1 MINDIPLSPT
11 EDLETEND
19 NKSLLDLINSSSKEK
34 KNQSPVNKKS
44 NVTEKELNHEI
55 NTNNIKNNTTNLIN
69 DKPPVDII
77 NNQINNTNDSD
88 SNNDGIV
95 DLSKGIN
102 SFGCESGSESDNDN
116 EKKAI
121 KATENENIE
130 EINKNI
136 NIEKENQN
144 NNQDKDDNKQNNN
157 ITPQE
162 SRPHEKKKRRRIFC
176 SRWNTST
183 NIKKRREKRLS
194 QELKN
199 ANKNNANKN
208 NENKS
213 NENIHTENRNENR
226 NSENGDNEKRF
237 SLITSNVI
245 TLFSPHILCDECKNK
260 VNNELL
266 NKNDNEEKAKRNSY
280 PLTNKGKKN
289 KRNSLPNT
297 IVINEDNKNTK
308 NKRKNENI
316 DKDNTHKTKKV
327 KNNEKT
333 NESNKNKKNDKEEEK
348 EKSSKIDKINRNKP
362 IFGEI
367 ESNIVT
373 GKLFSIV
380 IKKVMT
386 EFPNQF
392 SEDID
397 FSKNVDLNEISNG
410 DLLLHHLYRYLL
422 GEKES
427 QLMENEENDQ
437 SNKTRKKGKR
447 VKFKKYEFSTI
458 LTPNETIENSE
469 VF

>member
-44 NVTEKELNHEI
+44 NVIDKELNHEI
-55 NTNNIKNNTTNLIN
+55 NTNNIKNNNTNLIN

-77 NNQINNTNDSD
+77 NNQINNTNDSIYSTND
-88 SNNDGIV
+88 SDSINDGIV
-95 DLSKGIN
+95 ALSKGIN
-102 SFGCESGSESDNDN
+102 SFGCESGSESDNDIEKKTIKVN
-116 EKKAI
+116 EKEK
-121 KATENENIE
+121 IE
-130 EINKNI
+130 DINQNI
-136 NIEKENQN
+136 NTEKEN
-144 NNQDKDDNKQNNN
+144 QNNN

-162 SRPHEKKKRRRIFC
+162 SRPHEKKKKRRIFC
-176 SRWNTST
+176 SRWKTST

-194 QELKN
+194 RELK
-199 ANKNNANKN
+199 NANKN

-213 NENIHTENRNENR
+213 NENRHTENRNENR
-226 NSENGDNEKRF
+226 NNKNGDNEKRF

-245 TLFSPHILCDECKNK
+245 TLFSPHILCDECKNI

-266 NKNDNEEKAKRNSY
+266 NENDNEKKAKRNSF
-280 PLTNKGKKN
+280 PLTNKRKKN

-308 NKRKNENI
+308 NKRKNENA
-316 DKDNTHKTKKV
+316 DKDNTHKAKKV

-333 NESNKNKKNDKEEEK
+333 NESNKNKKNDKEEKK
-348 EKSSKIDKINRNKP
+348 EKSSKIDKTNRNEP

-386 EFPNQF
+386 EFPSQF

-437 SNKTRKKGKR
+437 SKKTRKKGKR